1 MSNSKE
7 VTILC
12 EGRQDEVFVRRFL
25 DECGV
30 NRPRIRGIPYP
41 KGKGAGE
48 QHVREQYPTEVKAHR
63 SRAAYQKSL
72 RLIVMTDADTK
83 TVTKRQREL
92 DDILGAAGQD
102 RREATER
109 IAVFIPKRNVETWI
123 HYLMGEKVNETDAYP
138 KLPAEGDC
146 ETSVK
151 RVAAKSEYRL
161 TADAPPSLRLA
172 CSEIIRLFPTK
183 RCVELAE

>member
-12 EGRQDEVFVRRFL
+12 EGRQDEVFIRRFL
-25 DECGV
+25 NECGI
-30 NRPRIRGIPYP
+30 NRHRIRVVPYP

-48 QHVREQYPTEVKAHR
+48 QHIREQYPTEVKAHR

-72 RLIVMTDADTK
+72 YLIVMTDADTK

-92 DDILGAAGQD
+92 EDALSVAGQD
-102 RREATER
+102 RRKATER
-109 IAVFIPKRNVETWI
+109 IALFVPKRNVETWI
-123 HYLMGEKVNETDAYP
+123 HYLMGKKVNETDAYP
-138 KLPAEGDC
+138 KLTAEGDC

-172 CSEIIRLFPTK
+172 CGELTRIFPTK
-183 RCVELAE
+183 RCVELVD